1 MATENVAMAWNETR
15 YITKY
20 LMCVL
25 GSLENSSI
33 RCKIKQGTQTHQN
46 EAITRKKNIIN
57 LKNNRIKDINPL
69 SILDKGYSIVY
80 CDGKISNK
88 ISNFKENKDL
98 TIRVTDGII
107 HSKVKEIKKN

>member
-1 MATENVAMAWNETR
+1 
-15 YITKY
+15 
-20 LMCVL
+20 
-25 GSLENSSI
+25 
-33 RCKIKQGTQTHQN
+33 
-46 EAITRKKNIIN
+46 
-57 LKNNRIKDINPL
+57 L

-98 TIRVTDGII
+98 TIRVTDGVI